1 MPRYIDADAVK
12 KFVFETGFY
21 CDTDEDKQYTAEIID
36 SFPTADVVERKRGK
50 WIWLSSTYDRVPCE
64 MRYMCSECHH
74 ETIIH
79 SNEMSTPWEKFCPN
93 CGADMRKE
101 TEDADNSQIQERF

>member
-1 MPRYIDADAVK
+1 MTRYIDADAMK
-12 KFVFETGFY
+12 KLLQNLAHDDWNQTTCTTWAEAFEEVA
-21 CDTDEDKQYTAEIID
+21 DMID
-36 SFPTADVVERKRGK
+36 GTPTADVVERRVGK

-93 CGADMRKE
+93 CGAEME
-101 TEDADNSQIQERF
+101 Q